1 MLTKLWANNY
11 RCFVNFEV
19 EFDSLTLL
27 LGPNGGG
34 KTSIFDILYN
44 LRKLIIDNAKVY
56 EVFSPDDLT
65 AWLDSNEQTFE
76 LQVEGNGGIYT
87 YRLVIS
93 HQRELGK
100 LRIEQE
106 TLHYDN
112 KVIFSFEKGDIHLY
126 NDYYKEGAIISFDW
140 MLSGLSMVVSR
151 QDNTKLT
158 WFKDWIN
165 KLFILNLEPKAIHSV
180 SEDESSQL
188 FRDGKNFV
196 SWYRYFSQE
205 HQDKMYDLITY
216 LRNSL
221 YGFDSLKLELA
232 GKHRI
237 LQVGF
242 RGEKKG
248 DKTLFFDFD
257 RLSDGQKVLFILHT
271 LLVYLQEM
279 GNTLMMD
286 EPENYIALAEI
297 QPWLM
302 ELSDVCGVKIPQII
316 IISHHP
322 ELIDY
327 FGVEKS
333 RLIVREPLGPARV
346 KQIFNR
352 FEDSLKLS
360 ELIARGWENE

>member
-216 LRNSL
+216 LRNSI

-242 RGEKKG
+242 RSEKKG

-286 EPENYIALAEI
+286 EPENYVALREI

>member
-126 NDYYKEGAIISFDW
+126 NDYYKE
-140 MLSGLSMVVSR
+140 
-151 QDNTKLT
+151 
-158 WFKDWIN
+158 
-165 KLFILNLEPKAIHSV
+165 
-180 SEDESSQL
+180 
-188 FRDGKNFV
+188 
-196 SWYRYFSQE
+196 
-205 HQDKMYDLITY
+205 
-216 LRNSL
+216 
-221 YGFDSLKLELA
+221 
-232 GKHRI
+232 
-237 LQVGF
+237 
-242 RGEKKG
+242 
-248 DKTLFFDFD
+248 
-257 RLSDGQKVLFILHT
+257 
-271 LLVYLQEM
+271 
-279 GNTLMMD
+279 
-286 EPENYIALAEI
+286 
-297 QPWLM
+297 
-302 ELSDVCGVKIPQII
+302 
-316 IISHHP
+316 
-322 ELIDY
+322 
-327 FGVEKS
+327 
-333 RLIVREPLGPARV
+333 
-346 KQIFNR
+346 
-352 FEDSLKLS
+352 
-360 ELIARGWENE
+360 